1 MIRNKSLAIISLTI
15 ILLTSF
21 FVIVVEKNKKNVNGE
36 KIAFSVDGFIESSID
51 KCGKGNESCY
61 KALLDTFVK
70 ENGIANSQLVLAGFE
85 RNNNKTNSPCHDLAH
100 GLGVS
105 AVKYYGEEAL
115 KGDYNIC
122 SWGYGHGVLLALLKS
137 NGLDSMVDI
146 CSTQIGESLVG
157 CYHGLGHALFQ
168 GGVRGADI
176 VKICGQYDTL
186 QSMGENPLLSNSG
199 SCVDGWSME
208 LFTEYNGARSYN
220 RTAKHDLEILNFEL
234 GLCREIA
241 SKEQAICVSEIYRNY
256 VAKAEQLEIMIPR
269 IEEFKVFCTSK
280 SPIVK
285 EDKVF
290 FDYIC
295 NYLLGAQ
302 VQMSYYSTMA
312 DFGVVNKALLKV
324 CEKNDFCYDGF
335 WDRYKNYSYNEE
347 EIEAFCSSAYLGE
360 RCRSERDVLR
370 LKQLG

>member
-1 MIRNKSLAIISLTI
+1 MIKAKSLAFISLII

-21 FVIVVEKNKKNVNGE
+21 FFVVVDKNNTSESVG
-36 KIAFSVDGFIESSID
+36 KIDFSVDGFIESSIE

-61 KALLDTFVK
+61 KALLDTYVK
-70 ENGIANSQLVLAGFE
+70 ENGVAKSQILLAGFE

-100 GLGVS
+100 GLGLS
-105 AVKYYGEEAL
+105 AVKYYGDEAL
-115 KGDYNIC
+115 KGDYTIC

-137 NGLDSMVDI
+137 NGLDSMVNI
-146 CSTQIGESLVG
+146 CSTQSGDSIIG

-168 GGVRGADI
+168 GGVRGGDI

-186 QSMGENPLLSNSG
+186 QSKGENPLLSNSG

-234 GLCREIA
+234 GLCREIL
-241 SKEQAICVSEIYRNY
+241 SKEQAICESEIYRNY
-256 VAKAEQLEIMIPR
+256 VAKAEQLEIMLPR
-269 IEEFKVFCTSK
+269 IAEFKVFCRDGLAK
-280 SPIVK
+280 VK

-302 VQMSYYSTMA
+302 VQMSYYSNMA
-312 DFGVVNKALLKV
+312 DFDVVNKALVKV
-324 CEKNDFCYDGF
+324 CERNDFCYAGF
-335 WDRYKNYSYNEE
+335 WDRYKNYSYNQA
-347 EIEAFCSSAYLGE
+347 EIEAFCSSTYLGE

-370 LKQLG
+370 LKQQG